1 MSVSNESLRLRVGP
15 ELIGARYAFSPLL
28 LLASAPLFILG
39 FTATEVS
46 PATTDLWWAYAVVA
60 LLGQLALAAV
70 FAVAATALSFGP
82 TGSSHP
88 WWLVLGVYVVAGQ
101 LRVIVLIFGLDLF
114 GLPNDVSYTAR
125 VVTSSLLIPL
135 AFGFGSYALAALAQ
149 YREAREKL
157 INSLV
162 TATAEMDRQR
172 VAVHSLR
179 QAVLTGV
186 EDEMTEANR
195 ETQDALVQLEAH
207 IASGTDVRPELQEL
221 LEQSDRRWRRISHD
235 TWNRA
240 SISVPRPGLWE
251 VLDVLAKSKPV
262 YLLALALA
270 AIFLFALVLV
280 RALDFWPAVLWTL
293 LWMVAVIPMGWA
305 VNEIGARLSS
315 GETLASLLGLFAL
328 LSVGALFL
336 VHPDLGDAAA
346 RGAFTIHITNVV
358 TALMIGSAPALLR
371 NQELVLEALQKRLDQ
386 STIDRIRIESELVAV
401 GQQVASRL
409 QANARGEF
417 LVRVLRLQ
425 RALDRNDTQGALKA
439 VRALHDSLTH
449 QVLPGEQPGN
459 EELLAFLDNWRGFV
473 DIEHNVSE
481 LEVPEGL
488 RAPLNTLVME
498 AVANAIRHGGAR
510 WIRITVAPEGD
521 DWVLTVSNDGEA
533 TSEEVHTPGVG
544 ANVWDRLTEGHWSL
558 EHDPSGLT
566 TLTARLQ
573 P

>member
-1 MSVSNESLRLRVGP
+1 
-15 ELIGARYAFSPLL
+15 
-28 LLASAPLFILG
+28 
-39 FTATEVS
+39 
-46 PATTDLWWAYAVVA
+46 
-60 LLGQLALAAV
+60 
-70 FAVAATALSFGP
+70 
-82 TGSSHP
+82 
-88 WWLVLGVYVVAGQ
+88 
-101 LRVIVLIFGLDLF
+101 
-114 GLPNDVSYTAR
+114 
-125 VVTSSLLIPL
+125 
-135 AFGFGSYALAALAQ
+135 
-149 YREAREKL
+149 
-157 INSLV
+157 
-162 TATAEMDRQR
+162 
-172 VAVHSLR
+172 
-179 QAVLTGV
+179 
-186 EDEMTEANR
+186 
-195 ETQDALVQLEAH
+195 
-207 IASGTDVRPELQEL
+207 
-221 LEQSDRRWRRISHD
+221 
-235 TWNRA
+235 
-240 SISVPRPGLWE
+240 
-251 VLDVLAKSKPV
+251 
-262 YLLALALA
+262 
-270 AIFLFALVLV
+270 
-280 RALDFWPAVLWTL
+280 
-293 LWMVAVIPMGWA
+293 
-305 VNEIGARLSS
+305 
-315 GETLASLLGLFAL
+315 
-328 LSVGALFL
+328 
-336 VHPDLGDAAA
+336 
-346 RGAFTIHITNVV
+346 
-358 TALMIGSAPALLR
+358 MIGSAPALLR

-521 DWVLTVSNDGEA
+521 DWVLTVSDDGEA
-533 TSEEVHTPGVG
+533 TSEEVPTPGVG
-544 ANVWDRLTEGHWSL
+544 TNVWDRLTEGHWSL